1 MSRLSPGPDDCPR
14 AGLWWGDKE
23 SQQADWWAFIQEL
36 VKGLH
41 WEGKSWDMVASLSC
55 LHLCFLLNHVC
66 AILGTCVKQ
75 ASHGCSACV
84 VAAGLSR

>member
-1 MSRLSPGPDDCPR
+1 MLTSIPQSLTALVGWEETVSFG
-14 AGLWWGDKE
+14 
-23 SQQADWWAFIQEL
+23 FVMVL

-66 AILGTCVKQ
+66 AILGTCMKQ